1 LNGDGHLDLL
11 MAGNKYG
18 MEVGTGRYDAG
29 NGVFLA
35 GDGKGNFTWVNNLQ
49 SGFWAMRDARDLA
62 MIKGA
67 GGKRTFVVA
76 NNNSGLQVFR

>member
-1 LNGDGHLDLL
+1 VDLL

-29 NGVFLA
+29 NGVFLT

-49 SGFWAMRDARDLA
+49 SGFWAMRDARDVA
-62 MIKGA
+62 VIKGA
-67 GGKRTFVVA
+67 GGKRSFVVA
-76 NNNSGLQVFR
+76 NNNSPLQVFR